1 MIYGK
6 KMNFL
11 LCGVNALAL
20 TPAVASA
27 KPAENKNADN
37 RPNVLLIAIDD
48 MKPWIGPYGDKL
60 AKTPS
65 MDRLASRGTTFS
77 NAYCQVALSGPTRSS
92 LMTGLN
98 PDHTGVWW
106 LMGSF
111 RKNNPDIV
119 TMPQALKEN
128 GYETVGVGK
137 VYHPLKDKAVKD
149 DPISWSLPYVKAPGA
164 TYALAFE
171 VCVA

>member
-48 MKPWIGPYGDKL
+48 MKPWIGPMAINLQKHPRWIVL
-60 AKTPS
+60 PPE
-65 MDRLASRGTTFS
+65 
-77 NAYCQVALSGPTRSS
+77 ALLSAT
-92 LMTGLN
+92 L
-98 PDHTGVWW
+98 
-106 LMGSF
+106 
-111 RKNNPDIV
+111 IV
-119 TMPQALKEN
+119 R
-128 GYETVGVGK
+128 
-137 VYHPLKDKAVKD
+137 
-149 DPISWSLPYVKAPGA
+149 WR
-164 TYALAFE
+164 
-171 VCVA
+171 

>member
-137 VYHPLKDKAVKD
+137 VYHPLKEM
-149 DPISWSLPYVKAPGA
+149 G
-164 TYALAFE
+164 
-171 VCVA
+171 

>member
-60 AKTPS
+60 AKTLPQ
-65 MDRLASRGTTFS
+65 RQASS
-77 NAYCQVALSGPTRSS
+77 N
-92 LMTGLN
+92 
-98 PDHTGVWW
+98 
-106 LMGSF
+106 
-111 RKNNPDIV
+111 
-119 TMPQALKEN
+119 
-128 GYETVGVGK
+128 
-137 VYHPLKDKAVKD
+137 KAT
-149 DPISWSLPYVKAPGA
+149 PPNL
-164 TYALAFE
+164 FE
-171 VCVA
+171 